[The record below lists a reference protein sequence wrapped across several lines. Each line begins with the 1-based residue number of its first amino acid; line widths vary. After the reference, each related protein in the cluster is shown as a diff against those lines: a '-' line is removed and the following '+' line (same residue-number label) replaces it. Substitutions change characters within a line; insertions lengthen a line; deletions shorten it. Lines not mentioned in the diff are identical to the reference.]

1 MMNLMAILIKTESE
15 IKKAQN
21 WATSRID
28 EIENAY
34 QARHRV
40 ALEHYMNYN
49 SKTFKKWVVLTNSI
63 SEPDM
68 ALAYPELK
76 KKYGRK
82 FNDRMLNWMKGSG
95 VPLEDIKTFITNKE
109 RDYAV
114 WITIRSTRSV
124 VAEWKKIRQLAIERV
139 FQYFPVA
146 VIVNGQTAILVYFQS
161 FEE

>member
-1 MMNLMAILIKTESE
+1 MHDKKLRKRERYKPFDKAFFEEYAPHTLKAID
-15 IKKAQN
+15 AG
-21 WATSRID
+21 
-28 EIENAY
+28 Y
-34 QARHRV
+34 
-40 ALEHYMNYN
+40 